1 MQGISIYFC
10 IRIILLDIYN
20 RLSYIFT
27 LINSKLR
34 KKAKGDNM
42 PHHKSAAKRLK
53 KSKVENAYNRHY
65 RTMMRT
71 ALKKVK
77 TSATK
82 EDGAKNL
89 IAAQSILDKLV
100 IKGIIK
106 KNNASNKKS
115 RLSKF
120 LNKIEQ
126 EKK

>member
-1 MQGISIYFC
+1 
-10 IRIILLDIYN
+10 
-20 RLSYIFT
+20 
-27 LINSKLR
+27 
-34 KKAKGDNM
+34 M
-42 PHHKSAAKRLK
+42 PHHKSAEKRLK
-53 KSKVENAYNRHY
+53 QSKVENAYNRHY
-65 RTMMRT
+65 RSMMKT

-77 TSATK
+77 ASATK

-89 IAAQSILDKLV
+89 IIAQSLLDKLV

>member
-1 MQGISIYFC
+1 
-10 IRIILLDIYN
+10 
-20 RLSYIFT
+20 
-27 LINSKLR
+27 
-34 KKAKGDNM
+34 M

-65 RTMMRT
+65 RSMMKT

-77 TSATK
+77 ASATK
-82 EDGAKNL
+82 EDGEKNL

>member
-1 MQGISIYFC
+1 
-10 IRIILLDIYN
+10 
-20 RLSYIFT
+20 
-27 LINSKLR
+27 
-34 KKAKGDNM
+34 M

-53 KSKVENAYNRHY
+53 QSKVENAYNRHY

-77 TSATK
+77 NSTSK

>member
-1 MQGISIYFC
+1 
-10 IRIILLDIYN
+10 
-20 RLSYIFT
+20 
-27 LINSKLR
+27 
-34 KKAKGDNM
+34 M

-65 RTMMRT
+65 RSMMKT

-77 TSATK
+77 ASTTK

-89 IAAQSILDKLV
+89 IVAQSILDKLV

-120 LNKIEQ
+120 LNKIEL

>member
-1 MQGISIYFC
+1 
-10 IRIILLDIYN
+10 
-20 RLSYIFT
+20 
-27 LINSKLR
+27 
-34 KKAKGDNM
+34 M

-77 TSATK
+77 ASASK
-82 EDGAKNL
+82 EEGAKNL

>member
-1 MQGISIYFC
+1 
-10 IRIILLDIYN
+10 
-20 RLSYIFT
+20 
-27 LINSKLR
+27 
-34 KKAKGDNM
+34 M

-65 RTMMRT
+65 RSMMKT

-82 EDGAKNL
+82 EDGEKNL

>member
-1 MQGISIYFC
+1 
-10 IRIILLDIYN
+10 
-20 RLSYIFT
+20 
-27 LINSKLR
+27 
-34 KKAKGDNM
+34 M

-65 RTMMRT
+65 RTMMKT

-82 EDGAKNL
+82 EEGSINL

>member
-1 MQGISIYFC
+1 
-10 IRIILLDIYN
+10 
-20 RLSYIFT
+20 
-27 LINSKLR
+27 
-34 KKAKGDNM
+34 M

-77 TSATK
+77 ASASK

>member
-1 MQGISIYFC
+1 
-10 IRIILLDIYN
+10 
-20 RLSYIFT
+20 
-27 LINSKLR
+27 
-34 KKAKGDNM
+34 M

-65 RTMMRT
+65 RTMMKT

-77 TSATK
+77 SSATK
-82 EDGAKNL
+82 EEGAKNL
-89 IAAQSILDKLV
+89 VTAQSILDKLV

-106 KNNASNKKS
+106 KNNAANKKS

>member
-1 MQGISIYFC
+1 
-10 IRIILLDIYN
+10 
-20 RLSYIFT
+20 
-27 LINSKLR
+27 
-34 KKAKGDNM
+34 M

-65 RTMMRT
+65 RSMMKT

-77 TSATK
+77 TSTSK

-89 IAAQSILDKLV
+89 VAAQSILDKLV

-106 KNNASNKKS
+106 KNNAANKKS